1 VFYDP
6 ILSNWGIH
14 LKKLTNLAV
23 LACLVLVLS
32 ACGGIPL
39 RSVPKL
45 YALQSQLL
53 DANPAD
59 FMVAI
64 QADSRLTPPTGSA
77 PVLSLVIKPTEAGAF
92 ESVDKKLAM
101 RSSPW
106 SANLKGLEASP
117 PNRRWLVYSFTPESQ
132 AELSRIQAQF
142 KRVKEERKGKSGGT
156 VQIGIAQENVAA
168 KNPELAN
175 TKWESWLQTSK
186 ADGFFELWTG
196 TLGELTS
203 KGH

>member
-1 VFYDP
+1 MTHVLIPLALITTLFVAMFALVSAGTRLGAGRKADGLGAIDGAVFGLMGLLIAFTFGSAAVRFETRRNLIVEEANDIGTAYLRLDLLP
-6 ILSNWGIH
+6 ADAQPELREAFRRYVDVR
-14 LKKLTNLAV
+14 LAV
-23 LACLVLVLS
+23 Y
-32 ACGGIPL
+32 
-39 RSVPKL
+39 RKL
-45 YALQSQLL
+45 PDL
-53 DANPAD
+53 DA
-59 FMVAI
+59 
-64 QADSRLTPPTGSA
+64 T
-77 PVLSLVIKPTEAGAF
+77 
-92 ESVDKKLAM
+92 
-101 RSSPW
+101 
-106 SANLKGLEASP
+106 
-117 PNRRWLVYSFTPESQ
+117 Q

-168 KNPELAN
+168 KNPELAS

>member
-1 VFYDP
+1 MK
-6 ILSNWGIH
+6 ILAIRI
-14 LKKLTNLAV
+14 AV
-23 LACLVLVLS
+23 LCCAAMLA

-64 QADSRLTPPTGSA
+64 QADSRLTPPAGSA
-77 PVLSLVIKPTEAGAF
+77 PVLSLLIKPTNEGAF
-92 ESVDKKLAM
+92 PVIDKKLAM

-106 SANLKGLEASP
+106 SAGMKGLEAAPS
-117 PNRRWLVYSFTPESQ
+117 NRRWLVYSFTPESQ
-132 AELSRIQAQF
+132 AELSRIQATF
-142 KRVKEERKGKSGGT
+142 KRIKEEQKGKGGGS

-168 KNPELAN
+168 RNPELSN

-186 ADGFFELWTG
+186 ADGFFELWSG
-196 TLGELTS
+196 SLGDLL
-203 KGH
+203 KQGQ